1 MKTDVRIYGVLFI
14 FLMLSGCKKAVNNTD
29 LCIQKGDFNAT
40 LIETGELQA
49 VKAKP
54 VLVPYVGWKYGWL
67 FRITEL
73 AEHGSHIEEGDTVAQ
88 LDPSTVRKFLLEQEN
103 LLDVEKAN
111 LNKLIV
117 EHDVR
122 ANELEASLYE
132 VLADFNLKKLDL
144 EKFEFETQR
153 KRDVKELEFQQA
165 QINLARIKRT
175 IELEEKI
182 CRNGLKIQKIK
193 VFQLEND
200 VMDALA
206 AIEKLTILSPLNGI
220 FQISFNR
227 MTNTDD
233 QLYRVGDNTYQR
245 AQLALVPDLRQ
256 IKVQSTINEIDI
268 GKVKLGQKVII
279 KLEAFPDKPFKG
291 SISEIGKLS
300 YKQEEDSKLKI
311 FNLEIVLDQSDPVL
325 KPGMTVS
332 CEIYYAELKEVF
344 YVDNS
349 CLKKA
354 AGTYYLYVK
363 ENNSWVEHPVEIG
376 PRNNKYTV
384 VYGDLKQG
392 AELKVPTREAIAQNQ

>member
-14 FLMLSGCKKAVNNTD
+14 FLMLPGCKKAVNNTD

-49 VKAKP
+49 VKAKSVP
-54 VLVPYVGWKYGWL
+54 VPYVGWKYGWL

-122 ANELEASLYE
+122 AKELEASLYE
-132 VLADFNLKKLDL
+132 VLADFNLKKLNL

-153 KRDVKELEFQQA
+153 KRDVKDLEFQQA

-193 VFQLEND
+193 VLQLESD
-200 VMDALA
+200 VLDALA
-206 AIEKLTILSPLNGI
+206 AIEKLTILSLLDGI
-220 FQISFNR
+220 FQISLNQ
-227 MTNTDD
+227 MTDND

-279 KLEAFPDKPFKG
+279 KLEAFPEKPFKG

-300 YKQEEDSKLKI
+300 YRKEEDSKLKI

-363 ENNSWVEHPVEIG
+363 ENNSWVEQPVEIG

>member
-1 MKTDVRIYGVLFI
+1 
-14 FLMLSGCKKAVNNTD
+14 MLSGCKKAVNNTD

-73 AEHGSHIEEGDTVAQ
+73 AEHGSQIEEGDTVAQ
-88 LDPSTVRKFLLEQEN
+88 LDPSNVRKFLLEQEN

-122 ANELEASLYE
+122 AKELEASLYE
-132 VLADFNLKKLDL
+132 VLADFNLRKLNL

-153 KRDVKELEFQQA
+153 KRDVKDLEFQQA

-193 VFQLEND
+193 VLQLESD
-200 VMDALA
+200 VTDALA
-206 AIEKLTILSPLNGI
+206 AIEKLTILSPLDGI
-220 FQISFNR
+220 FQISLNE
-227 MTNTDD
+227 MTDND

-256 IKVQSTINEIDI
+256 IKVKSTIHEIDI

-279 KLEAFPDKPFKG
+279 KLEAFPEKPFKG

-300 YKQEEDSKLKI
+300 YKKEEDSKLKI

-354 AGTYYLYVK
+354 DGTYYLYVK